1 MKIQKLKPAN
11 LRFKKNTP
19 TIYLYSCEKYS
30 AKPIQF
36 AADILNMHQICNGQP
51 GEAGTENEFI
61 NFNCSAGATKIL
73 DSKN

>member
-1 MKIQKLKPAN
+1 
-11 LRFKKNTP
+11 
-19 TIYLYSCEKYS
+19 LYSCEKYS

-51 GEAGTENEFI
+51 GEAATENEFI